1 MRLLVVEDEPDL
13 ARRLRERLASGGYV
27 IESVGNAE
35 AVFDLPDPQHWAA
48 MVIDLGLPGM
58 SGIDF
63 IRRWRQLGYNTPIL
77 VLTARGTW
85 QEKVEGLN
93 AGADDYVV
101 KPVDLHELAAR
112 LRSLVRRAHGQMQDV
127 LTCDRVV
134 LDPSARQVRL
144 DGQPVTLSTREFDL
158 LHALM
163 RNAGRVLSREQLE
176 QQMYSWGHEVESN
189 TIEVHIHHLR
199 RKLHPEAIQT
209 VRGVGYT
216 MIKAPLPS

>member
-48 MVIDLGLPGM
+48 IVIDLGLPGM

-77 VLTARGTW
+77 ILTARGTW
-85 QEKVEGLN
+85 QDKVEGLN

-101 KPVDLHELAAR
+101 KPVTGEELMARINALIRRAAGQSNARLSAGEIAMDPAAR
-112 LRSLVRRAHGQMQDV
+112 MVWRGD
-127 LTCDRVV
+127 
-134 LDPSARQVRL
+134 
-144 DGQPVTLSTREFDL
+144 DL
-158 LHALM
+158 LELTQIEYRLLHLFLL
-163 RNAGRVLSREQLE
+163 RAGHILAQTDILDHLYPMADERDL
-176 QQMYSWGHEVESN
+176 N
-189 TIEVHIHHLR
+189 TIEVHVGRLR
-199 RKLHPEAIQT
+199 KKVGKSAIT
-209 VRGVGYT
+209 TIRGLGYRFER
-216 MIKAPLPS
+216 

>member
-13 ARRLRERLASGGYV
+13 ARRLRERLSAGGYV

-58 SGIDF
+58 NGVDL
-63 IRRWRQLGYNTPIL
+63 IRRWRQMGFNTPIL

-101 KPVDLHELAAR
+101 KPVTGEELMARINALIRRAAGQTSSKLAAGEITMEPAGR
-112 LRSLVRRAHGQMQDV
+112 MVWRG
-127 LTCDRVV
+127 
-134 LDPSARQVRL
+134 
-144 DGQPVTLSTREFDL
+144 EDL
-158 LHALM
+158 LELTQIEYRLLHLFLLRPGHILAQT
-163 RNAGRVLSREQLE
+163 EILE
-176 QQMYSWGHEVESN
+176 HLYPMADERDLN
-189 TIEVHIHHLR
+189 TIEVHVGRLR
-199 RKLHPEAIQT
+199 KKVGKSAITT
-209 VRGVGYT
+209 VRGLGYRFER
-216 MIKAPLPS
+216 